1 MKIEETKQLRTG
13 ATQACKLRM
22 PSGNQSRANRGVAK
36 MEPLPHGK
44 ANDADKS
51 PSRKDVTQLVTADRS
66 SKGQPQLIVRIAT
79 DASSLLSKATTSK
92 GKWKMTHWLTES
104 LSSSLNSQCRTN
116 AQMGWGNNKQG
127 RRKCTVGNSR

>member
-1 MKIEETKQLRTG
+1 MKDKLKSKLQKEQLCSFVLPDVCPKMKIEETKQLRTG

-51 PSRKDVTQLVTADRS
+51 PSRKDVTQLCDGRS
-66 SKGQPQLIVRIAT
+66 
-79 DASSLLSKATTSK
+79 
-92 GKWKMTHWLTES
+92 
-104 LSSSLNSQCRTN
+104 
-116 AQMGWGNNKQG
+116 
-127 RRKCTVGNSR
+127 